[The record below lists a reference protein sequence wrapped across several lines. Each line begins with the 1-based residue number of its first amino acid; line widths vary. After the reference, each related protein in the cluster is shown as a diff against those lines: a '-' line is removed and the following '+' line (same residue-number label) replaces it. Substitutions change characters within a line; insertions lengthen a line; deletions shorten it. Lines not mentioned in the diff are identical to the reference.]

1 MRLLLLLMLAAVCA
15 ACQPDSANAPRRAT
29 LAPTQAA
36 VAIATA
42 VPTTR
47 VPPSPTPTFTPTM
60 TPTDTATAT
69 LTPTITLTP
78 SATLTASKT
87 PLPSATPTLA
97 KIDFYAFQRPFPRT
111 HTDYID
117 RTYPYGMGETRG
129 LPIHHGV
136 DIQNGRHTPILAIG
150 AGTVYYAGTDLTRLF
165 GPFADYY
172 GNLVVIEHNVKSA
185 EGLPV
190 YSLYGHL
197 QRISVE
203 TGDEVDAGEQ
213 IGTVGDAGVAF
224 GPHLH
229 LEIRVGD
236 PEDFGASR
244 NPELWIFP
252 YPGFG
257 TLAGRVTD
265 ADGSTP
271 YELTVTV
278 RRAGLSDTF
287 ARYAYTYSDDPLI
300 NSDAAWNE
308 NFTLGDLPEDEYD
321 VIVSERSGRVRFRDT
336 VTIENGRTTWVDI
349 RLRP

>member
-1 MRLLLLLMLAAVCA
+1 MYFFLLLMLAMVCA
-15 ACQPDSANAPRRAT
+15 ACQPATGSAPRRAT
-29 LAPTQAA
+29 LAPTQPA

-47 VPPSPTPTFTPTM
+47 VPPSPTPTLAPTLTPSH
-60 TPTDTATAT
+60 TATAT
-69 LTPTITLTP
+69 LTPTVTWTPTLTFTP
-78 SATLTASKT
+78 SKT
-87 PLPSATPTLA
+87 PLSSLTPTLA
-97 KIDFYAFQRPFPRT
+97 KVDFYAFQRPFPRT
-111 HTDYID
+111 STDYID

-150 AGTVYYAGTDLTRLF
+150 AGNVYYAGPDLTRLF

-172 GNLVVIEHNVKSA
+172 GNLVVIKHNLLSS

-197 QRISVE
+197 QRTSVD
-203 TGDEVDAGEQ
+203 TGSKIEAGDQ

-236 PEDFGASR
+236 PEDFGTSR
-244 NPELWIFP
+244 NPELWILP

-257 TLAGRVTD
+257 TLAGRVIN
-265 ADGSTP
+265 ADGSIAH
-271 YELTVTV
+271 EVTVTV
-278 RRAGLSDTF
+278 RRAGLSDSF
-287 ARYAYTYSDDPLI
+287 ARYAYTYADDPLI

-321 VIVSERSGRVRFRDT
+321 VIVSERSGRVRFRET
-336 VTIENGRTTWVDI
+336 ATIENGKTTWIDI
-349 RLRP
+349 RLKP